1 MLSKENPSFHKYQIL
16 TNARVSFAPQL
27 TCNKSKYIESTLHRE
42 FGKAELAESNFV
54 LPSPLG
60 HVHLLNVLLISLM
73 LFERSGGG

>member
-1 MLSKENPSFHKYQIL
+1 MLSEENPSFHNKYQIL
-16 TNARVSFAPQL
+16 TNARVSFAPKL
-27 TCNKSKYIESTLHRE
+27 TRSKSWSTLHRE

-60 HVHLLNVLLISLM
+60 HVHLVNVLLISLM